1 MNRNYTSDSLH
12 TLTESFMLALDS
24 RNASRIEN
32 IPFNSRV
39 RFDFTEPI
47 YMPIVAISMTCSVL
61 NFIAPNS
68 LYNINETNS
77 FIHIR
82 YFSGTYPDIIENEIN
97 CTIPYG
103 NYTST
108 TFMTALKTALT
119 KASSIF
125 GSTFT
130 ITIDNLTNKFT
141 ILSSTY
147 RFSLMPDSTIYTI
160 MGFYQTQPYASQT
173 VFGKEIIYAPYT
185 CNFNGTNNINIYMG
199 TWLTPNFDSFNKSRS
214 GIIASIPVN
223 SNDNIIYFLK
233 QNDYAFSIKDNCID
247 SLYISIQ
254 DDLENYINFNNQH
267 WNMALCFT
275 IVRDVERFS
284 YENTFYNIM
293 RKGYH

>member
-47 YMPIVAISMTCSVL
+47 YMPIGALSMTCSVL

-82 YFSGTYPDIIENEIN
+82 YFTGVYPSVIENEIY

-108 TFMTALKTALT
+108 TFMTALKAALI
-119 KASSIF
+119 KASPTF
-125 GSTFT
+125 GNTFT
-130 ITIDNLTNKFT
+130 ITIDDITNKFT
-141 ILSSTY
+141 LISSTY
-147 RFSLMPDSTIYTI
+147 VFSLMPDSTMYTI
-160 MGFYQTQPYASQT
+160 MGFYESQPYASQK
-173 VFGKEIIYAPYT
+173 VFSNEIIYAPYT
-185 CNFNGTNNINIYMG
+185 CNFNGTNNINIHMG
-199 TWLTPNFDSFNKSRS
+199 TWLTPNFDSYNKSRS

-267 WNMALCFT
+267 WNMSLCFT

-293 RKGYH
+293 RRGYH